1 MSFRFLAPAQTEL
14 LRAIAYYAEINAEL
28 GVRFEQ
34 AIAKAVR
41 AAAAHPDHGT
51 HGAGWCRAFRLVS
64 FTKTAQARYSSSQ

>member
-14 LRAIAYYAEINAEL
+14 LEAIAYYAEINAEL

-34 AIAKAVR
+34 ATAKAVR
-41 AAAAHPDHGT
+41 PGQGT
-51 HGAGWCRAFRLVS
+51 HGAGWCRASRLVS